1 MADVIKIDQDKI
13 YTKWREYLLA
23 HSGAKHFGVVSDKS
37 VAQFPYSNLMMVGR
51 PTNVTD
57 LENHEV
63 TVDLTYQT
71 DSYTDSK
78 KISILY
84 EIDDA
89 CWEFFNEL
97 GFRRMGDSMVS
108 EVSNSNVKRITSRF
122 TLRNFNGRFLKNLD
136 AEEPIVGS
144 GAADFMVLGE

>member
-1 MADVIKIDQDKI
+1 MADVIQIDQNKI
-13 YTKWREYLLA
+13 YKAWRQYLLQN
-23 HSGAKHFGVVSDKS
+23 SNAKHFGVVNDKS
-37 VAQFPYSNLMMVGR
+37 VAEFPYSNLMMLGR

-57 LENHEV
+57 LENHEC

-78 KISILY
+78 DISILY

-89 CWEFFNEL
+89 CWAFFNEL
-97 GFRRMGDSMVS
+97 GFRRMGDSAIS

-122 TLRNFNGRFLKNLD
+122 TLTNFNGRFLKELPEITTS
-136 AEEPIVGS
+136 AQTEEQGVTANS
-144 GAADFMVLGE
+144 